1 VNDAALALILGGT
14 PDVAAR
20 TVATYSDE
28 SKKAALE
35 DLQNLW
41 FNSFGYWSTE
51 DLAKGLL
58 FKYVDNAVAIS
69 RIEVMQTRQEW
80 ARLMLERQFDNLVFD
95 NGPHSFTRVV
105 LRKRLYD
112 MAKGQ
117 DKEQREGAIRT
128 LKFMKEQGVLLAL
141 RDEDGETGRLGREAY
156 HELMNPKVVT
166 GVKVPET
173 AKQEAEGSMSNE

>member
-1 VNDAALALILGGT
+1 LILGGS
-14 PDVAAR
+14 PAVAAR
-20 TVATYSDE
+20 AIASYSDE
-28 SKKAALE
+28 NKKAALE
-35 DLQNLW
+35 DLQHLW

-51 DLAKGLL
+51 DLDKGLL

-80 ARLMLERQFDNLVFD
+80 ARVMLEKQFDNLVFD

-117 DKEQREGAIRT
+117 DKEKREGAIRS

-141 RDEDGETGRLGREAY
+141 RDESGETGKLAREAY
-156 HELMNPKVVT
+156 HELMNPKIVT
-166 GVKVPET
+166 GVKIPES
-173 AKQEAEGSMSNE
+173 AKSE